1 MCKAKWILINS
12 KVMQSSREEKI
23 NTIKTNVQ
31 RKKET
36 WKQIL
41 LNGMKDHSEG
51 GMWNRKSENKR
62 G

>member
-1 MCKAKWILINS
+1 
-12 KVMQSSREEKI
+12 MQSSREEKI